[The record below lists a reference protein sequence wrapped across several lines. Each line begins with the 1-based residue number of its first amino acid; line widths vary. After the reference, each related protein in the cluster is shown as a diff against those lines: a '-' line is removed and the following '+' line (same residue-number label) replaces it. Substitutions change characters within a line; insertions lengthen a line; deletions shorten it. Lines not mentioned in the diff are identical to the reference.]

1 MGVVTSTANR
11 GVKSA
16 RKLHRRAGRAAAG
29 AFLVEGPHAVA
40 EAVGSLTDLLVTEQA
55 SSEHAAVVDEAVA
68 HGAEIVTVTERVLAS
83 VATTV
88 SPQGMVGVAS
98 REDVGMEGALAVAGL
113 VAVCWRVSDPGNLGT
128 ILRTADAAGVDAVV
142 TTSASVDPY
151 NPKAVRASAGS
162 LFHLPVASEV
172 DPDALVAAC
181 RDRAV
186 ALVAVDAAGTTPHTD
201 LDLTRPTALLFGTEA
216 HGLPSGLRAAADV
229 VARVPILGR
238 AESLNLAATAA
249 VMFYEAARQRGF
261 TRAAGL
267 HQEVR
272 G

>member
-1 MGVVTSTANR
+1 MGVVTSTANP
-11 GVKSA
+11 GVKAA
-16 RKLHRRAGRAAAG
+16 RKLHRRAGRDSTG
-29 AFLVEGPHAVA
+29 AFLVEGPHVVA
-40 EAVGSLTDLLVTEQA
+40 EAAESLTSLLVTEQA
-55 SSEHAAVVDEAVA
+55 AREHPAVVDRAVA
-68 HGAEIVTVTERVLAS
+68 HGAQIVTVTERVLAS

-98 REDVGMEGALAVAGL
+98 QKDVDMDAALAVAGL
-113 VAVCWRVSDPGNLGT
+113 VVVCWQVSDPGNLGT
-128 ILRTADAAGVDAVV
+128 IVRTADAAGVGAVV
-142 TTSASVDPY
+142 TVGASVDPY

-162 LFHLPVASEV
+162 LFHLPVASAV

-181 RDRAV
+181 RDRGV
-186 ALVAVDAAGTTPHTD
+186 ALVAVDAAGTTPHTE

-216 HGLPSGLRAAADV
+216 HGLPSGMTATADV
-229 VARVPILGR
+229 VARIPVVGR

-249 VMFYEAARQRGF
+249 VMLYEAARQRGF

-267 HQEVR
+267 HREVM

>member
-1 MGVVTSTANR
+1 MGVVTSTANPR
-11 GVKSA
+11 VKAA
-16 RKLHRRAGRAAAG
+16 RKLHRRAGRVVAG
-29 AFLVEGPHAVA
+29 EFLVEGPRAVA
-40 EAVGSLTDLLVTEQA
+40 EAVQSLTVLLVTEQA
-55 SSEHAAVVDEAVA
+55 VSEDAAVVDRAAA
-68 HGAEIVTVTERVLAS
+68 HGAEVVTVTEQVLAS

-98 REDVGMEGALAVAGL
+98 REDVDMEAALAEAGL
-113 VAVCWRVSDPGNLGT
+113 VAVCWQVRDPGNLGT
-128 ILRTADAAGVDAVV
+128 IVRTADAAGVDAVI
-142 TTSASVDPY
+142 TTDASVDPY

-162 LFHLPVASEV
+162 LFHLPVASEA

-181 RDRAV
+181 RARAV
-186 ALVAVDAAGTTPHTD
+186 ALVAVDAAGTTPHTE

-216 HGLPSGLRAAADV
+216 HGLPTHLRAAADV
-229 VARVPILGR
+229 VARIPILGR

-261 TRAAGL
+261 ARAAGL
-267 HQEVR
+267 HREVM

>member
-1 MGVVTSTANR
+1 MGVVTSTANPA
-11 GVKSA
+11 VKAA
-16 RKLHRRAGRAAAG
+16 RKLHRRAARDAAG

-40 EAVGSLTDLLVTEQA
+40 EAVGGLTTLLVTEQA
-55 SSEHAAVVDEAVA
+55 AGEQAAVVEEAAA
-68 HGAEIVTVTERVLAS
+68 HGAEVLIVTERVLAS

-88 SPQGMVGVAS
+88 SPQGVIGVAS
-98 REDVGMEGALAVAGL
+98 QEGVTMEAALALAGV
-113 VAVCWRVSDPGNLGT
+113 VAVCWQVSDPGNLGT
-128 ILRTADAAGVDAVV
+128 IVRTADAAGVDAVV
-142 TTSASVDPY
+142 TTRASVDPY

-162 LFHLPVASEV
+162 LFHLPLACGV

-181 RDRAV
+181 HDQGV
-186 ALVAVDAAGTTPHTD
+186 ALVAVDAAGTTPHTE

-216 HGLPSGLRAAADV
+216 HGLPSGLAAAADELV
-229 VARVPILGR
+229 RVPILGR

-261 TRAAGL
+261 TNAAGL
-267 HQEVR
+267 HQEVM